1 MPAGWSTDGWS
12 YETSGNQVGMGGYAS
27 TEMDA
32 LLQIGMTG
40 SSLYSPVVDL
50 HGVDNAYLM
59 FTSTEQHVSLLLGS
73 DWLFVDMKVDD
84 GSWQTIWEGSGYDPK
99 VVLVQ
104 LPSSAMGHDVT
115 LRFYYQSMGLL
126 GLLTHGECQVDNF
139 VVFKTNTAGT
149 AQFGPMSRPMK
160 AEEQEAFEKKFGAK
174 PTEIAVALDALSV
187 YVNKDNPIKSLTF
200 EQLDGIFSKG
210 AARDVATWGDL
221 GLKGEWAS
229 RPISLY
235 GRNSASGTYAFFKE
249 HALAKHDY
257 KDTVKEQPGSAAVI
271 NGVTEDIAGIGYSG
285 IGYLTSGVKDVPLAA
300 KAGDK
305 PALPTYKNVLTK
317 KYPLSRALYIYV
329 AKVPGKPLDPAVKEF
344 LKFVLSK
351 QGQAVVIKEQY
362 LPLTAKMVEAQLKKL
377 E

>member
-1 MPAGWSTDGWS
+1 MLKRSSLVLALAVFAASAFGAGAQDSEKATVDEKIPA
-12 YETSGNQVGMGGYAS
+12 YEKVSGVSGNLAS
-27 TEMDA
+27 
-32 LLQIGMTG
+32 
-40 SSLYSPVVDL
+40 V
-50 HGVDNAYLM
+50 
-59 FTSTEQHVSLLLGS
+59 GS
-73 DWLFVDMKVDD
+73 DTMVNLMTLWKESFTRLYPSANLTIEGK
-84 GSWQTIWEGSGYDPK
+84 GSATAPPA
-99 VVLVQ
+99 L
-104 LPSSAMGHDVT
+104 
-115 LRFYYQSMGLL
+115 
-126 GLLTHGECQVDNF
+126 
-139 VVFKTNTAGT
+139 TAGT